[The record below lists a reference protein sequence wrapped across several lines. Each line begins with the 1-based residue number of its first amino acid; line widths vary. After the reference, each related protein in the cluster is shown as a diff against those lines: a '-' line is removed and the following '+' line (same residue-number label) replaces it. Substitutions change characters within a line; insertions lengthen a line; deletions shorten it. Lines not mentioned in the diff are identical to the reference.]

1 MSSPL
6 PVPDAIRQRRSV
18 KRFKPDPI
26 PEEVLKELVDLTL
39 LAPSSFNI
47 QPWRIVLITSPEQK
61 AALAAASWNQK
72 QISEAPVTFVFAVDI
87 MSWEKT
93 FEHTVVEAGRLE
105 AWPEKVASYFRNAVP
120 GFQQSLGA
128 LTREYAVKDALI
140 AATHTA
146 LAAESLGLGSCYMN
160 GWDEAKV
167 KQLIG
172 AGNDPDIAIALVLPV
187 GYPSEVPK
195 FSGRLDRSVT
205 VFENRLA

>member
-1 MSSPL
+1 MSTPL

-26 PEEVLKELVDLTL
+26 PEAVLKEIVDLTL
-39 LAPSSFNI
+39 LAPSSHNT

-72 QISEAPVTFVFAVDI
+72 QIVEAPVTFVFAVDI
-87 MSWEKT
+87 KGWEKT
-93 FEHTVVEAGRLE
+93 FEHTLAEAGRLG
-105 AWPEKVASYFRNAVP
+105 AWPEKVVSFFRSSVP
-120 GFQQSLGA
+120 GFVASLGA
-128 LTREYAVKDALI
+128 RDREYAVKDALI
-140 AATHTA
+140 AATHAA

-160 GWDEAKV
+160 GWEEAKV
-167 KQLIG
+167 KQIIG
-172 AGNDPDIAIALVLPV
+172 AGENPDIAIALLLPV
-187 GYPSEVPK
+187 GYPSEIPA